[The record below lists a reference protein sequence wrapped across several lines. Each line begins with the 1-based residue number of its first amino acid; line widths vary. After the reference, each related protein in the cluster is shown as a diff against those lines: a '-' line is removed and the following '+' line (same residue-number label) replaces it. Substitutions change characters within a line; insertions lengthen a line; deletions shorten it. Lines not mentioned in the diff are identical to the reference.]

1 MHRPY
6 AGTAEESDERNGE
19 EIMTVFEIRDAL
31 GLTPLHEAEDR
42 PVTGGYA
49 GDLLSW
55 VMGRAE
61 SGDCWI
67 TIMSNRNVPAVCTLT
82 DVAMVIFAEDV
93 TPDDAALEAAVKND
107 LNFYGS
113 PLSVFDLC
121 AKVAALLS

>member
-1 MHRPY
+1 
-6 AGTAEESDERNGE
+6 
-19 EIMTVFEIRDAL
+19 MTVFEIRDAL

-93 TPDDAALEAAVKND
+93 TPDDAALEAAVRND
-107 LNFYGS
+107 LNFYRS

-121 AKVAALLS
+121 ARVSTLIA

>member
-1 MHRPY
+1 
-6 AGTAEESDERNGE
+6 
-19 EIMTVFEIRDAL
+19 MTVFEIRDAL
-31 GLTPLHEAEDR
+31 GLEPLHEAEDR

-93 TPDDAALEAAVKND
+93 TPDDAALEAAVRND
-107 LNFYGS
+107 LNFYRS
-113 PLSVFDLC
+113 PLSVFTLS
-121 AKVAALLS
+121 AKVAALIA

>member
-1 MHRPY
+1 
-6 AGTAEESDERNGE
+6 
-19 EIMTVFEIRDAL
+19 MTVFEIRDAL
-31 GLTPLHEAEDR
+31 GLTPVHEAEDR

-55 VMGRAE
+55 VMGNAQ

-93 TPDDAALEAAVKND
+93 NPDEAALDAVVKND
-107 LNFYGS
+107 LNFYRS

-121 AKVAALLS
+121 AKVAALLA

>member
-1 MHRPY
+1 
-6 AGTAEESDERNGE
+6 
-19 EIMTVFEIRDAL
+19 MTVFEIRDAL

-67 TIMSNRNVPAVCTLT
+67 TIMSNRNVPAVCSLT
-82 DVAMVIFAEDV
+82 DTAMVIFAEDV
-93 TPDDAALEAAVKND
+93 TPDDAALEAAVDND
-107 LNFYGS
+107 LNFYRS

-121 AKVAALLS
+121 AKVSALLS

>member
-1 MHRPY
+1 M
-6 AGTAEESDERNGE
+6 
-19 EIMTVFEIRDAL
+19 
-31 GLTPLHEAEDR
+31 DR

-67 TIMSNRNVPAVCTLT
+67 TIMSNRNVPAVCTIT
-82 DVAMVIFAEDV
+82 DAAMVIFAEDV
-93 TPDDAALEAAVKND
+93 IPDDAALEAAVQND
-107 LNFYGS
+107 LNFYRS
-113 PLSVFDLC
+113 PLSAFALC

>member
-1 MHRPY
+1 
-6 AGTAEESDERNGE
+6 
-19 EIMTVFEIRDAL
+19 MTVCEMAQRL
-31 GLTPLHEAEDR
+31 SLTAITATDNQREFSGA
-42 PVTGGYA
+42 YI

-55 VMGRAE
+55 VMGRAKH
-61 SGDCWI
+61 DNVWI

-93 TPDDAALEAAVKND
+93 TPDDAALEAAVRNE
-107 LNFYGS
+107 LNFYRS

>member
-1 MHRPY
+1 
-6 AGTAEESDERNGE
+6 
-19 EIMTVFEIRDAL
+19 MTVFEIRDAL

-93 TPDDAALEAAVKND
+93 TPDEAALDAAVKND
-107 LNFYGS
+107 LNFYRS
-113 PLSVFDLC
+113 PLSVFELC
-121 AKVAALLS
+121 AKVASLLS

>member
-1 MHRPY
+1 
-6 AGTAEESDERNGE
+6 
-19 EIMTVFEIRDAL
+19 MTVFEIRDAL
-31 GLTPLHEAEDR
+31 GLIPVHEAEDR

-82 DVAMVIFAEDV
+82 DVAMVVFAEDV
-93 TPDDAALEAAVKND
+93 DPDEAALEAAVKND
-107 LNFYGS
+107 LNFYRS
-113 PLSVFDLC
+113 PLSVFELC
-121 AKVAALLS
+121 AKVAALLA

>member
-1 MHRPY
+1 
-6 AGTAEESDERNGE
+6 
-19 EIMTVFEIRDAL
+19 MTVFEIRDAL

-42 PVTGGYA
+42 EVSGGYA

-55 VMGRAE
+55 VMGRAQ

-93 TPDDAALEAAVKND
+93 TPDEAALDAAVKND
-107 LNFYGS
+107 LNFYRS
-113 PLSVFDLC
+113 PLSVFELC
-121 AKVAALLS
+121 AKVASLLS

>member
-1 MHRPY
+1 
-6 AGTAEESDERNGE
+6 
-19 EIMTVFEIRDAL
+19 MTVFEIRDAL
-31 GLTPLHEAEDR
+31 GLEPLHEAEDR

-93 TPDDAALEAAVKND
+93 TPDDAALEAAVRND
-107 LNFYGS
+107 LNFYRS
-113 PLSVFDLC
+113 PLSVFTLS
-121 AKVAALLS
+121 AKVSALIA